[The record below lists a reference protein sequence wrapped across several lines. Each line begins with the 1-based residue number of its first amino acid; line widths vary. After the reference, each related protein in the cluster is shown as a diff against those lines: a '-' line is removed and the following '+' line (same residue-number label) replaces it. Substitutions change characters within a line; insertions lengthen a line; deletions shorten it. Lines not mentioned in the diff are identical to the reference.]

1 MIYKFKVWAWLPMTT
16 EVHLSAIDDK
26 DALKIFNTIDLTK
39 GFNWK
44 EDGGGTGIER
54 LKDWPDDVPC
64 ETNFGY
70 ISEAFPSASNI
81 TSSGEIKFY
90 YIIQDWM
97 LAEVQISVDKKMPS
111 FFKTTFSFRLD

>member
-44 EDGGGTGIER
+44 
-54 LKDWPDDVPC
+54 
-64 ETNFGY
+64 
-70 ISEAFPSASNI
+70 
-81 TSSGEIKFY
+81 
-90 YIIQDWM
+90 
-97 LAEVQISVDKKMPS
+97 
-111 FFKTTFSFRLD
+111 